1 MEDEDKK
8 IPEHSPGMK
17 GLSKVASNATQ
28 SILHR
33 LTLCFLCF

>member
-8 IPEHSPGMK
+8 IPEHCPGMK

-28 SILHR
+28 RR